1 MKRRAYSNLSQY
13 FEKTGET
20 QQAFA
25 DRLGVAQPHISRIVN
40 GASAASLE
48 LAVRIANEANIPIES
63 LLPDTNSE
71 SRHSGGERG

>member
-25 DRLGVAQPHISRIVN
+25 ERVGVAQPHISRIVN
-40 GASAASLE
+40 GASEPSLE
-48 LAVRIANEANIPIES
+48 LALRIANEANIPVES
-63 LLPDTNSE
+63 LLPDANQE
-71 SRHSGGERG
+71 SSHSGGDRG